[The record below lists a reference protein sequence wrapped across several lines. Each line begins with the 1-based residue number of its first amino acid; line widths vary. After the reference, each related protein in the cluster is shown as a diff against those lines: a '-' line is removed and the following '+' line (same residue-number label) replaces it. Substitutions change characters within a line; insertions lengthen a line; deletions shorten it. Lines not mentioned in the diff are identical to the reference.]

1 MHLRLT
7 PVDATVDL
15 DHSSLFHA
23 TVAADSC
30 TAVDLFVDATF
41 VSHRSRRIRTR
52 KVFRRP
58 LRPDAQFDDQQGH
71 RPVLAIRMAFPRISQ
86 VCLHGVRYARISY
99 GFLSSSGPSSS
110 TEVLLETSSV
120 RQKVRAYLNSDHL
133 EEMRHS
139 IHQSAADMW
148 IAEERFKYCSGDC
161 AIKYSRNPFSAST
174 ILNASCKQQ
183 APSITAA
190 RRRAKNGIVD
200 IREAPVPADYWN
212 KLVTMKTQ
220 VLITILLGLAL
231 AHSAQASS
239 SNFEKYAVRN
249 SVRSGSAHRL
259 RWRKLTELPTCVNQT
274 LCGSLCVDIL
284 TDINNCGVCSNFCD
298 LTQTCCNGTCINP
311 NTNNAHCGAC
321 GARCPGTC
329 AAGVCNYGGVTSSPG
344 NGNGGAGNG
353 LAGNGNNG
361 AGPVVPPTGG
371 SGPVVPGT
379 GGPAA
384 GGPGKS
390 GMP

>member
-1 MHLRLT
+1 MSRFPLLSLT
-7 PVDATVDL
+7 RSPLLVFFP
-15 DHSSLFHA
+15 SL
-23 TVAADSC
+23 
-30 TAVDLFVDATF
+30 
-41 VSHRSRRIRTR
+41 
-52 KVFRRP
+52 
-58 LRPDAQFDDQQGH
+58 
-71 RPVLAIRMAFPRISQ
+71 
-86 VCLHGVRYARISY
+86 
-99 GFLSSSGPSSS
+99 
-110 TEVLLETSSV
+110 
-120 RQKVRAYLNSDHL
+120 
-133 EEMRHS
+133 
-139 IHQSAADMW
+139 
-148 IAEERFKYCSGDC
+148 
-161 AIKYSRNPFSAST
+161 
-174 ILNASCKQQ
+174 
-183 APSITAA
+183 
-190 RRRAKNGIVD
+190 
-200 IREAPVPADYWN
+200 
-212 KLVTMKTQ
+212 
-220 VLITILLGLAL
+220 
-231 AHSAQASS
+231 
-239 SNFEKYAVRN
+239 
-249 SVRSGSAHRL
+249 
-259 RWRKLTELPTCVNQT
+259 
-274 LCGSLCVDIL
+274 GSLLPFFLLCCVVSSCPDSAVPSFLIYIL